1 MGGDRSA
8 EGGTRE
14 GRVRGTLGP
23 IGFIARLA
31 PMPPYCALSSILS
44 PPSTSPS
51 SPAAPSV
58 LCLGRGAWRPATHTS
73 MRTCLASTVECSGR
87 PVASPPGIPFGD
99 HSSTTTEAAY
109 RHRLLQ
115 FSDTA
120 SNLVYSDAGHEGGY
134 RYCYPAS
141 PRRSTNTAR
150 KKVPPRRGAR
160 AKRTSSCSSV
170 DMLVARCARRPSLLR
185 PCVALRPCVPLRRYC
200 TPAPPA
206 PPLVER
212 QVSPALLDESLRGV
226 GQVVF

>member
-1 MGGDRSA
+1 MVDGPVLRPAVQKGAEPEENWTTCAPKGHAYNPVHAGRFLRKKALKNAGCALSTTNEIYCNLAPRKRACLASVPVADEAAGGGERTMGGDRSA

-87 PVASPPGIPFGD
+87 PVASP
-99 HSSTTTEAAY
+99 AW
-109 RHRLLQ
+109 
-115 FSDTA
+115 
-120 SNLVYSDAGHEGGY
+120 
-134 RYCYPAS
+134 
-141 PRRSTNTAR
+141 
-150 KKVPPRRGAR
+150 
-160 AKRTSSCSSV
+160 
-170 DMLVARCARRPSLLR
+170 
-185 PCVALRPCVPLRRYC
+185 
-200 TPAPPA
+200 
-206 PPLVER
+206 
-212 QVSPALLDESLRGV
+212 
-226 GQVVF
+226 